1 MNLFVNKK
9 RNIVIAI
16 VVAIGLVTTFFM
28 QQPSNK
34 IDFSADV
41 KPILNKKCISCHGG
55 VKKQGGFSF
64 LFREE
69 ALAVT
74 ESGKPAIIPG
84 DPDGSEMI
92 RRLTLNDPEERM
104 PYKHDPLSKEEISI
118 LKRWIK
124 QGAKWGEHWAYLP
137 VEEPTVP
144 TGKRRFFGLLKP
156 EKPVWV
162 KNEIDYFI
170 NEKLVKEKIQ
180 ASVEA
185 DKATLLRR
193 VSLDITGLP
202 PSTSLA
208 QQFLNDTSSN
218 AYERLVDSLLASSH
232 YGERWTALWMDMAR
246 YADTKGYER
255 DAHRSIWRY
264 RDWLIQSFNQ
274 DKPYNDFLIEQV
286 AGDLLPNPTDAQY
299 IATAFHRNTM
309 TNDEGGTDNEEYR
322 TAAVMDRVSTTWETL
337 MGTTFACV
345 QCHSHPYDP
354 FRHEEYYKFLAF
366 FNNTRD
372 EDTYEDF
379 PVLREYKN
387 VDSLKFE
394 KLKVWLQQNVS
405 KEKYAEIV
413 RFIKT
418 GQPVINSV
426 VTDAFTNSALA
437 DTKWLSLRNNG
448 TCRIKKVDLTNRN
461 TLMFRYSTGMEAGK
475 WSIHLD
481 SIGGPLLT
489 TISLKTT
496 KGWEIASV
504 PIPVASGVHDLWFS
518 YKNPN
523 LKKPEENGANFSWFY
538 FTQSFPG
545 NDKPGY
551 DSAQQYYFD
560 LVRSNQ
566 YTGTPIMVEN
576 TNDLFRTTNVFERG
590 NWMVKSDEVKPGV
603 PATLN
608 PMPANAPANRLG
620 LAMWLT
626 DKKNPLVSRTI
637 VNRIWEQLFGH
648 GLAETLEDLG
658 TQGIAPTHQEL
669 LDWLSY
675 KLMTDYNWSLKK
687 LIKEIVLSATYRQSS
702 VVSKE
707 LQEKDPANRLYA
719 RGPRVR
725 LSAEQLR
732 DQALAV
738 SGLLS
743 RDMYGRSVMPY
754 QPVGIWLTPYNG
766 DKWKMSEGGD
776 QYRRTI
782 YTYWKRSAPYPFMMM
797 FDGAARNVCVARRI
811 NTNTPLQA
819 LATLNDSSYLN
830 MARNLAYNIKKEEAT
845 SVAQQIS
852 KGYEHMM
859 YKAISKEK
867 LNALTTLYT
876 QSVNV
881 FKEDKLKACEVI
893 GMDSKHNTP
902 ETAALVVVMNA
913 MLNLDEWI
921 TKN

>member
-1 MNLFVNKK
+1 MQFVLSKKYLVITTVLVVLITVASFLFKDN
-9 RNIVIAI
+9 RR
-16 VVAIGLVTTFFM
+16 
-28 QQPSNK
+28 
-34 IDFSADV
+34 IDYNADV

-55 VKKQGGFSF
+55 VKKQGGFSL

-69 ALAVT
+69 ALAET
-74 ESGKPAIIPG
+74 KSGKPAIIPG
-84 DPDGSEMI
+84 DPDASEMI
-92 RRLTLNDPEERM
+92 RRLTLKDEEERM
-104 PYKHDPLSKEEISI
+104 PYKEHPLPENEIDI
-118 LKRWIK
+118 LRSWIK
-124 QGAKWGEHWAYLP
+124 QGAKWGKHWAYAA
-137 VEEPTVP
+137 VEEQEVP
-144 TGKRRFFGLLKP
+144 KGTRRFFGLLP
-156 EKPVWV
+156 AN
-162 KNEIDYFI
+162 KNEWVRNDVDHFI
-170 NEKLVKEKIQ
+170 YDKLDEQKLRPS
-180 ASVEA
+180 AEA

-202 PSTSLA
+202 PTQAIA
-208 QQFLNDTSSN
+208 QQFLNDNSAG
-218 AYERLVDSLLASSH
+218 AYERLVDSLLASPQ
-232 YGERWTALWMDMAR
+232 YGERWTAMWMDMAR

-255 DAHRSIWRY
+255 DVYRSIWRY
-264 RDWLIQSFNQ
+264 RDWLIQSFNE
-274 DKPYNDFLIEQV
+274 DKPYNTFLIEQV

-322 TAAVMDRVSTTWETL
+322 TAAVMDRVNTTWETL

-354 FRHEEYYKFLAF
+354 FKHEEYYQFLAF

-372 EDTYEDF
+372 EDTYEEY

-387 VDSLKFE
+387 ADSIKFE
-394 KLKVWLQQNVS
+394 KLSAWLQQHVS
-405 KEKYAEIV
+405 KEKKAEII

-426 VTDAFTNSALA
+426 VCDEFTNSALA

-448 TCRIKKVDLTNRN
+448 STRIKKVDLN
-461 TLMFRYSTGMEAGK
+461 TKNALMYRYATGVEGGV

-481 SIGGPLLT
+481 SINGKQLMS
-489 TISLKTT
+489 ISLKTT
-496 KGWEIASV
+496 KGWQVATVS
-504 PIPVASGVHDLWFS
+504 IPATDGVHDLWLT

-523 LKKPEENGANFSWFY
+523 LKKPEDNGANFSWFY
-538 FTQSFPG
+538 FTETFPG
-545 NDKPGY
+545 NDQPGY
-551 DSAQQYYFD
+551 DSAKQQYID
-560 LVRSNQ
+560 LIGSTE
-566 YTGTPIMVEN
+566 YTSTPIMVDGS
-576 TNDLFRTTNVFERG
+576 NDLARTTHVFERG
-590 NWMVKSDEVKPGV
+590 NWMVKGAEVKPGV
-603 PATLN
+603 PHTLN

-626 DKKNPLVSRTI
+626 DKKNPLVLRTM

-658 TQGIAPTHQEL
+658 TQGIPPTHQQL
-669 LDWLSY
+669 LDHLSWQLLH
-675 KLMTDYNWSLKK
+675 KYNWSLKT

-702 VVSKE
+702 VASKE
-707 LQEKDPANRLYA
+707 LIEKDPTNKWYA

-743 RDMYGRSVMPY
+743 TKMFGRSVMPY
-754 QPVGIWLTPYNG
+754 QPDGIWLTPYNG
-766 DKWKMSEGGD
+766 EKWNMSDGEDK
-776 QYRRTI
+776 YRRAV
-782 YTYWKRSAPYPFMMM
+782 YTFWKRSAPYPFMMM

-819 LATLNDSSYLN
+819 LVTLNDSSYLD
-830 MARNLAYNIKKEEAT
+830 MARNFAYELKKEAVKDAT
-845 SVAQQIS
+845 KQIS
-852 KGYEHMM
+852 KGYERMM
-859 YKAISKEK
+859 YKPISKEK
-867 LNALTTLYT
+867 LKALNDLYT
-876 QSVNV
+876 QSLQTFN
-881 FKEDKLKACEVI
+881 KDKLKACEVI
-893 GMDSKHNTP
+893 GMDSKHNNP

>member
-1 MNLFVNKK
+1 MKSFFK
-9 RNIVIAI
+9 RKTVLVIG
-16 VVAIGLVTTFFM
+16 VLVLLLLSYLLLM
-28 QQPSNK
+28 PSRTV
-34 IDFSADV
+34 DFSADV

-84 DPDGSEMI
+84 DPDASEMI

-118 LKRWIK
+118 LKNWIK
-124 QGAKWGEHWAYLP
+124 QGAKWGEHWAYLT
-137 VEEPTVP
+137 VKEQTVP
-144 TGKRRFFGLLKP
+144 TGKRRFLGLLKP
-156 EKPVWV
+156 EKPGWV
-162 KNEIDYFI
+162 KNEVDFFI
-170 NEKLVKEKIQ
+170 NEKIVKEKIQ
-180 ASVEA
+180 PSAEA

-202 PSTSLA
+202 PSASLA

-218 AYERLVDSLLASSH
+218 AYEGLVDSLLASSK

-255 DAHRSIWRY
+255 DAHRSMWRY
-264 RDWLIQSFNQ
+264 RDWLIKSFNE

-354 FRHEEYYKFLAF
+354 FHHEEYYKFLAF

-387 VDSLKFE
+387 ADSLKFE
-394 KLKVWLQQNVS
+394 NLKVWLKQNVS
-405 KEKYAEIV
+405 KEKQAEII

-448 TCRIKKVDLTNRN
+448 SCRIKKVDLTNRN
-461 TLMFRYSTGMEAGK
+461 SLMFRYSTGMEAGK

-489 TISLKTT
+489 TISLKPT

-518 YKNPN
+518 YNNPN

-538 FTQSFPG
+538 FTEAFPG
-545 NDKPGY
+545 TDKPGY
-551 DSAQQYYFD
+551 DSARQHYFD

-566 YTGTPIMVEN
+566 YTGTPVMVEN
-576 TNDLFRTTNVFERG
+576 TNDLFRTSNVFERG
-590 NWMVKSDEVKPGV
+590 NWMVKGTEVKPGV
-603 PATLN
+603 PAVLN

-675 KLMTDYNWSLKK
+675 QLMNDYNWSLKK
-687 LIKEIVLSATYRQSS
+687 LIKEIVMSATYRQSS

-707 LQEKDPANRLYA
+707 LLAKDPANRLYA

-743 RDMYGRSVMPY
+743 TDMYGRSVMPY
-754 QPVGIWLTPYNG
+754 QPMGIWLTPYNG

-845 SVAQQIS
+845 DAAKQIS

-867 LNALTTLYT
+867 LTALTNLYT
-876 QSVNV
+876 QSVTV

-893 GMDSKHNTP
+893 GMDSKHNNP

>member
-1 MNLFVNKK
+1 MNLIAYKK
-9 RNIVIAI
+9 TTIVILVAI
-16 VVAIGLVTTFFM
+16 VLAATLLL
-28 QQPSNK
+28 QLRSNK

-41 KPILNKKCISCHGG
+41 KPIINKKCISCHGG

-104 PYKHDPLSKEEISI
+104 PYKHEPLSKEEISI
-118 LKRWIK
+118 LKSWVK
-124 QGAKWGEHWAYLP
+124 EGATWGEHWAYRP
-137 VEEPTVP
+137 VEEPDVP
-144 TGKRRFFGLLKP
+144 TGKRRFLGLLSP
-156 EKPVWV
+156 EKPGWV
-162 KNEIDYFI
+162 NNEIDYFI
-170 NEKLVKEKIQ
+170 NEKLVKEKLEPS
-180 ASVEA
+180 AEA

-202 PSTSLA
+202 PSPSLA
-208 QQFLNDTSSN
+208 QQFLNDKSDN
-218 AYERLVDSLLASSH
+218 AYEHFVDSLLASQQ

-246 YADTKGYER
+246 YADSKGYER
-255 DAHRSIWRY
+255 DAHRSVWRY
-264 RDWLIQSFNQ
+264 RDWLIKSFND
-274 DKPYNDFLIEQV
+274 DKPYNDFLTEQV
-286 AGDLLPNPTDAQY
+286 AGDLMPNPTDAQY

-354 FRHEEYYKFLAF
+354 FKHEDYYKFLAF

-372 EDTYEDF
+372 EDSFEDF
-379 PVLREYKN
+379 PLLREYKN
-387 VDSLKFE
+387 ADSF
-394 KLKVWLQQNVS
+394 KLKNLETWLQQHVS
-405 KEKYAEIV
+405 KEKGAAII
-413 RFIKT
+413 RFLKT

-426 VTDAFTNSALA
+426 VTDSFTNSALA

-448 TCRIKKVDLTNRN
+448 ICRLRKVDLNN
-461 TLMFRYSTGMEAGK
+461 KNLLMFRYKTDIGAGT
-475 WSIHLD
+475 WNIHLD
-481 SIGGPLLT
+481 SAGGPVLSSV
-489 TISLKTT
+489 SLKTT
-496 KGWEIASV
+496 KGWTVETIT
-504 PIPVASGVHDLWFS
+504 IPATTGVHDLWFS

-523 LKKPEENGANFSWFY
+523 LKKPEDNGATFSWFY
-538 FTQSFPG
+538 FTETFPG

-551 DSAQQYYFD
+551 DSAQKHYMD

-566 YTGTPIMVEN
+566 FTATPVMIEN
-576 TNDLFRTTNVFERG
+576 TNDLFRTSNVFERG
-590 NWMVKSDEVKPGV
+590 NWMVKGDEVKPGV
-603 PATLN
+603 PAVLN
-608 PMPANAPANRLG
+608 QMPANAPENRLG

-658 TQGIAPTHQEL
+658 SQGVSPTHQEL

-675 KLMTDYNWSLKK
+675 QLMNDYKWSLKK
-687 LIKEIVLSATYRQSS
+687 LVKEMVMSATYRQSS
-702 VVSKE
+702 GVSKE
-707 LQEKDPANRLYA
+707 LLEKDPSNRLYA

-725 LSAEQLR
+725 LPAEQLR
-732 DQALAV
+732 DQGLAV

-743 RDMYGRSVMPY
+743 TVMYGPSVMPY
-754 QPVGIWLTPYNG
+754 QPLGIWLTPYNE

-845 SVAQQIS
+845 DAAKQIS
-852 KGYEHMM
+852 KGYEQMM

-867 LNALTTLYT
+867 LTALTGLYM
-876 QSVNV
+876 QSLNM
-881 FKEDKLKACEVI
+881 FKEDKMKACEVI
-893 GMDSKHNTP
+893 GVNSSNNTP